1 MYSEELAESVQ
12 QYVVQLDVVLW
23 IISWF
28 GS

>member
-12 QYVVQLDVVLW
+12 QYVVQLDAVLW